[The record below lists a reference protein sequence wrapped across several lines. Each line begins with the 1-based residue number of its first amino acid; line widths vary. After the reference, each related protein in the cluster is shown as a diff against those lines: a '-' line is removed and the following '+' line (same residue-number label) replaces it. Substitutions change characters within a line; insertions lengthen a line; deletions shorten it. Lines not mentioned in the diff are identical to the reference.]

1 MSAEF
6 PPLVAGDVWSQSNGE
21 PLVAG
26 WGRAASGLSFA
37 AEAMRT
43 QRGSAR
49 FPWMALAAVS
59 GGLLGAVAGISAV
72 LQLAGIIS

>member
-26 WGRAASGLSFA
+26 CGLSFA